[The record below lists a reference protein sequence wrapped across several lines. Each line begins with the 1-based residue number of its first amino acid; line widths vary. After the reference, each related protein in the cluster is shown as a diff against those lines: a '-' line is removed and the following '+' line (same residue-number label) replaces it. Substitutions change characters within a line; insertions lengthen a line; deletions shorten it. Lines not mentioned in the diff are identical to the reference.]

1 MTNMNA
7 SDDKATGKLLR
18 DFTEVSRE
26 LIDAWEENE
35 IGQVDGELIEK
46 LARLVEQVR
55 VNEKELDRG

>member
-1 MTNMNA
+1 MNA